1 MIAQSIDVVLFV
13 DDLPVGGQ
21 LNATL
26 NRSVASIDITNKIDG
41 EWAEHIGGVKTWN
54 IQCSGLYVL
63 NESALNKLEE
73 AFLNN
78 KEITIKLNVNGVE
91 YHGNAL
97 IIDYPLTAIYNSQ
110 FKYILKLL
118 GTGALNN

>member
-54 IQCSGLYVL
+54 IPCSGLYVL

-73 AFLNN
+73 AFLLLF
-78 KEITIKLNVNGVE
+78 TVFDVFVNSVLLFE
-91 YHGNAL
+91 FVTSVLSFVSCL
-97 IIDYPLTAIYNSQ
+97 ISMELDMT
-110 FKYILKLL
+110 LL
-118 GTGALNN
+118 